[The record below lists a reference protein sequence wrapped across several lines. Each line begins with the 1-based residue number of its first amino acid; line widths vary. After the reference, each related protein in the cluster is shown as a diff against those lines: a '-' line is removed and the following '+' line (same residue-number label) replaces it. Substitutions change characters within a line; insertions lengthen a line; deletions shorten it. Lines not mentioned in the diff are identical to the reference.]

1 MSGQQEPRGEVDQLD
16 QHDARDATLHGL
28 ISGLGNGASANG
40 TNGHG
45 ARAATAGG
53 AAAAVVAN
61 GHGSLAAPKAEPRPV
76 APPARGSLA
85 RGSLADLRQR
95 LERLPYGHPS
105 SPYHVDGEP
114 KPPPPRLKHLEL
126 APSAPNRF
134 TPAQSPAQAPA
145 PVQPPVSEDEP
156 IAASVRSEPAVAR
169 TPGQAALTEDQVRI
183 ADDAYDMFRTAE
195 GRNLFGSYDG
205 TGLTAVVR
213 EVAESLEYGELAPD
227 SEQTCLIAP
236 EVFKARFAAMLARYP
251 DRTPELLARRI
262 PGAISYSFIFDDDR
276 YSPGIWM
283 VQDVLSARGFQLLVR
298 RNDWNSPVNRC
309 VATMWHD
316 HSSGLPFEVQFHTVA
331 SLEAQQ
337 LARSS
342 ASLISDPRMP
352 SAEAKSLRSGLAS
365 AWAALP
371 APPGQDEI
379 APYHREAGA
388 PPVSTPG

>member
-1 MSGQQEPRGEVDQLD
+1 MPGQHESRSEVEPRDGSLD
-16 QHDARDATLHGL
+16 GL
-28 ISGLGNGASANG
+28 VSRLSNGAGANGSNGHAAPAGVTVEHLSGANGNGSQ
-40 TNGHG
+40 
-45 ARAATAGG
+45 
-53 AAAAVVAN
+53 
-61 GHGSLAAPKAEPRPV
+61 AAPKAEAQPV
-76 APPARGSLA
+76 VPPV

-105 SPYHVDGEP
+105 SPYHVDGER

-126 APSAPNRF
+126 APPAPSRF
-134 TPAQSPAQAPA
+134 TSAQTPAPA
-145 PVQPPVSEDEP
+145 HAREPAESPVADDEP
-156 IAASVRSEPAVAR
+156 IAASAQRTGPEVAR
-169 TPGQAALTEDQVRI
+169 APGPGAGPAALTEDQVRI
-183 ADDAYDMFRTAE
+183 ADDAYDRFRAAE

-205 TGLTAVVR
+205 TGLTAVVQ
-213 EVAESLEYGELAPD
+213 EVAASLEYGELAPD
-227 SEQTCLIAP
+227 SEQTCLIPP
-236 EVFKARFAAMLARYP
+236 ETFKARFAGMLARYP

-262 PGAISYSFIFDDDR
+262 PGAISYSFIFDAER
-276 YSPGIWM
+276 YSAGIWM

-316 HSSGLPFEVQFHTVA
+316 HSSGLPFEVQFHTQA

-342 ASLISDPRMP
+342 ASLIGDPRVP
-352 SAEAKSLRSGLAS
+352 SAEAENLRSGLTS

-371 APPGQDEI
+371 APPGHAEI

-388 PPVSTPG
+388 PPVSTPS